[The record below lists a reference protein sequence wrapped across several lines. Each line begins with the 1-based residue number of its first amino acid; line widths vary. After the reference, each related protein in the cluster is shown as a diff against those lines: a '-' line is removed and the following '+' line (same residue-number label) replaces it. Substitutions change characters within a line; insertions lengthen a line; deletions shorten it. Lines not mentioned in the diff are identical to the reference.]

1 MICKLVKHVNK
12 ILYVGADLHITPVT
26 HFPQTKQ
33 FIFIDSQPRSEFEST
48 HPKFYNGFTDNI

>member
-26 HFPQTKQ
+26 HFPQ
-33 FIFIDSQPRSEFEST
+33 
-48 HPKFYNGFTDNI
+48 N